1 MKKNINIIYFEK
13 QYFHILI
20 FPLFLLILAIIFLDI
35 FNIGSKP
42 IPTFFSILI
51 SIILFFTI
59 LLFYKMELI
68 ICKNYVKVKFG
79 IGIIKKVIKNENIL
93 EIEEMSI
100 PWYYGM
106 GIRLIK
112 NGYVYNTKPGN
123 GLALITNKKK
133 YVIVSN
139 FHSKLYQTLI
149 KQRTHLR

>member
-1 MKKNINIIYFEK
+1 MKKNIDTIYFEK

-20 FPLFLLILAIIFLDI
+20 LSLFILILAIVLLDI

-51 SIILFFTI
+51 SSILFFTI

-79 IGIIKKVIKNENIL
+79 IGVIKRVIKNKDIL
-93 EIEEMSI
+93 KIEEMSI

-106 GIRLIK
+106 GVRLIK
-112 NGYVYNTKPGN
+112 NGCVYNTKPGN

-149 KQRTHLR
+149 K